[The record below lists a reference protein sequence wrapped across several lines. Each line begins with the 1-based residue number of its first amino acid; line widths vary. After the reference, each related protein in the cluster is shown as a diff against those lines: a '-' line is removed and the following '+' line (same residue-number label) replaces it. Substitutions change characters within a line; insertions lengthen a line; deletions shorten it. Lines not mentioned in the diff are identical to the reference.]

1 MVYKSNV
8 LKMCCGVHKSVRAA
22 INRGRLLGNE
32 RRSGYK
38 YFYIFG
44 RADRRI
50 VIRAM
55 KVKFTIIRNMK

>member
-1 MVYKSNV
+1 
-8 LKMCCGVHKSVRAA
+8 MCCGVHKSVRAA